1 MAETIAEET
10 EADAFLLPALD
21 KLPPRFLAFLRD
33 NQVPEDAYNLP
44 VIYRFLRYVL
54 SPSIPMH

>member
-1 MAETIAEET
+1 MADIQEEEPETGAC
-10 EADAFLLPALD
+10 LMPALD

-44 VIYRFLRYVL
+44 IIYRFLRYG
-54 SPSIPMH
+54 SPP

>member
-1 MAETIAEET
+1 MEET
-10 EADAFLLPALD
+10 RDEELETGNCLMPALD

-44 VIYRFLRYVL
+44 KIYRFLRYVIHFD
-54 SPSIPMH
+54 SFH